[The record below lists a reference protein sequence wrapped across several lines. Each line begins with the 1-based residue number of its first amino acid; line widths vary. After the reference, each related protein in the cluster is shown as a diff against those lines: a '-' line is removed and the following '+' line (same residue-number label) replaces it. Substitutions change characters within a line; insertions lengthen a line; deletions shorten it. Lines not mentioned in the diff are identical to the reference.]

1 MGARPSGSTA
11 PRDVRPSCTRLCR
24 CPWRARATWVLTRAA
39 AGCGR
44 NRSGTRSSAALMSRP
59 RWLDELWVAKPLSCL
74 VARKQCDGGV
84 QVHESQSHGFG
95 SSFNAPK
102 DSLKLPRACITMAMA
117 IYFLTIEYCGSY
129 YIILD
134 AELEYIRMRMRI
146 ISCNTNTSRNKC
158 TFVVTGRFAQFS
170 SIPTPTVAPRRRTP
184 LQPDS
189 PCRSTR
195 HPTKPRCSC
204 HRGRGSLGTTHCTL
218 LSQNPFA

>member
-1 MGARPSGSTA
+1 
-11 PRDVRPSCTRLCR
+11 
-24 CPWRARATWVLTRAA
+24 
-39 AGCGR
+39 
-44 NRSGTRSSAALMSRP
+44 MSRP

-146 ISCNTNTSRNKC
+146 ISCNTNTNTSRNKC
-158 TFVVTGRFAQFS
+158 TFVMLLVDSHNSAQFLLRLWHLADERLCS
-170 SIPTPTVAPRRRTP
+170 LTVPVVPRAIPPNLDAAAIVVGVPLGPRIV
-184 LQPDS
+184 LY
-189 PCRSTR
+189 
-195 HPTKPRCSC
+195 
-204 HRGRGSLGTTHCTL
+204 
-218 LSQNPFA
+218 